1 MTPVLALP
9 VIALPGIALWLVAA
23 PAADELGLLPL
34 ASLHRPVP
42 FEVEPGEEAPPLRGC
57 PGPALPALRERLPF
71 GPGEQ
76 IAYDIT
82 WLGVRTGRAHLRVG
96 ERIQMDGVATYPLQ
110 AQLKT
115 DGFLSLL
122 GDVDAR
128 MVSFFDPRE
137 LRPVRMVSRVEVREP
152 FASAPTVSIE
162 DGAFSA
168 AQLTPDGPRGG
179 EVNARLRRSGGL
191 GDFDKGGRFKSG
203 ADIVDLLSI
212 IYYLRGHELPAGAPF
227 CFELYHR
234 RRLWRV
240 TGAVK
245 DVELVRAPAGS
256 RRARRLDAVLARVGR
271 DAPPPRQVTAWIS
284 ADADR
289 VPWLVRTPEGMGSIE
304 ARLLSIAPGRR
315 LVEK

>member
-1 MTPVLALP
+1 MTPVFALP
-9 VIALPGIALWLVAA
+9 VIALWLLAA

-42 FEVEPGEEAPPLRGC
+42 FEVEAGGAAPPLRGC

-71 GPGEQ
+71 GPGER

-96 ERIQMDGVATYPLQ
+96 ERTQMDGIATYPLQ
-110 AQLKT
+110 GQLKT
-115 DGFLSLL
+115 DGFLSVL

-137 LRPVRMVSRVEVREP
+137 LRPVRMVNRVEVREP
-152 FASAPTVSIE
+152 FARAPTVSLE
-162 DGAFSA
+162 DGAFAA
-168 AQLTPDGPRGG
+168 AQLTPDGPRGS
-179 EVNARLRRSGGL
+179 EVNARLRRSGEH
-191 GDFDKGGRFKSG
+191 GDIDHKGRFRSG
-203 ADIVDLLSI
+203 ADVVDVLSI
-212 IYYLRGHELPAGAPF
+212 IYYLRAHELPAEAPF

-240 TGAVK
+240 TGTVRG
-245 DVELVRAPAGS
+245 VELVSAPAGA
-256 RRARRLDAVLARVGR
+256 RRARRLDAVLTRVGKN
-271 DAPPPRQVTAWIS
+271 APPPRPVTAWIS

-289 VPWLVRTPEGMGSIE
+289 VPWLVRTPEGMGNIE
-304 ARLLSIAPGRR
+304 ARLRSMSPGRR